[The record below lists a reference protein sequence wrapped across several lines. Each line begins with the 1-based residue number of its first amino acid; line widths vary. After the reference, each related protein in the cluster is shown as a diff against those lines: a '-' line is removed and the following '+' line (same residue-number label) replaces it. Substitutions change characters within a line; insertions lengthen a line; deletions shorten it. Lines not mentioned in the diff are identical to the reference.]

1 MKLKALCIVMIAI
14 LIVGQIPTNYV
25 LADEV
30 DANATGGGNS
40 NSLVSGN
47 GTLNW
52 NQTKSG
58 YRFTLIDRSGNVV
71 SIGNNGKPGSVD
83 VFFCDY
89 NKIDTPFYYTSAKTQ
104 PLGTENNGIVN
115 KRLSINELNKAADL
129 SSLPPFPISSNGVG
143 SAIGNGKDLK
153 LWLMESQKWIGK
165 YPKSTST
172 NTSSTTST
180 TTSSKSTDTTTKNTI
195 VFNLEKEQEKIIAS
209 AKELHFNL
217 NVNKASLGNDASRN
231 LIYQWMERLIV
242 KYQDLNNQ
250 GLISNSDYNKIILG
264 TSLDCMAYML
274 SATFNYMMISKL
286 PNDSTPSE
294 VEVRVSFNINNY
306 ISNIEELTT
315 FDDKGRKR
323 LMEYY
328 VEGELNFYGYL
339 YNEGFLS
346 KSIYNYAKTSLNKLA
361 DKYKKTLKLSSVS
374 NGIENVSYVKDSDD
388 MIYTFSMSFTNPVYL
403 SASSS
408 NSNEESEEE
417 GEIYKIL
424 RARYNKKPLF
434 ELPEHSKEEYKGMD
448 TVEIMIAKGY
458 LLMVE
463 NLTLIQPATWDS
475 ATQSAGKRF
484 QYEIFGT
491 ITNYAEVLNLMKE
504 EGLWSDMSGGSYST
518 PTTKLGWSALMTES
532 DWKGDGI
539 TIKAPNEQEGT
550 RRPMDELAGAT
561 NLSKGIIE
569 GYGLQLYMTLPQAAR
584 DEVKEDLIRQI
595 NIIVSKENGKEKI
608 IDVDAV
614 KPDLLQNPLSTG
626 ITFRSNLKDPYR
638 GGSRLIDWKIVNG
651 IGIPFDKSLDYYRN
665 TLTGKYGKGS
675 PATPIRYGET
685 AVVFYEIQKPDVQLI
700 TVVKNIKKQN
710 GSVVDENTKVSK
722 PNSITE
728 DIYYDEE
735 SESYVYQFT
744 GLPPKAKNLK
754 SKIVDGLNLTG
765 SDYDSFGKGKTV
777 NSAIITDIPYE
788 DTTVLIYYELISNTN
803 VGGGKSTG
811 DITLEEDEIAKGIT
825 KVIAS
830 TDPTYKLTATFDGYP
845 KDSVG
850 CGQNYI
856 LTSNSTYSIKYM
868 CNVEDENTGRLTGL
882 DKDII
887 YTGNGSPFV
896 GKRSDGSQFKSG
908 SVKAT
913 NNEQTKTY
921 KPDYDITVY
930 RGKYVDKITLADYY
944 YSKNGKDNTYK
955 QLTNILGFKAA
966 NKITSPR
973 AEVNGW
979 FSSPYKLASMVF
991 SVTGDL
997 DAVYY
1002 GVSKCTGH
1010 TRWIDEVKDKDG
1022 KVITPGYSET
1032 YTRDHG
1038 SIPNTT
1044 INAVSSSETTELDVA
1059 INNYMGTE
1067 NSGDNNSSDKQI
1079 SESFKVGSIT
1089 FTNNSLS
1096 KAYGYSINNDKAMG
1110 FNPYIRMKYST
1121 ASNPNDWSY
1130 VYVLSEHRSEIKNS
1144 DYVDIGFTKSAENSL
1159 IVDSSQWSTHKRAID
1174 ALGKNN
1180 VLPAG
1185 AVFNLKVDPS
1195 NKTYVGMQ
1203 VWQTFVESD
1212 QSNVVSNYS
1221 YYSESAAQGRRDILV
1236 KDVKSTIQSYDV
1248 VQYIAEGILK
1258 STSDIESKGVM
1269 LDISGTY
1276 GTALKKVFG
1285 NKINTNSKYYIKT
1298 GRNTTAS
1305 SGKIDIVNENVN
1317 SIIWKMAS
1325 DVNGNI
1331 TIYKNGKAYK
1341 SISKSQGIND
1351 IIGSDEDLQTL
1362 NDKTKLISNF
1372 LTSIDRNAGN
1382 GNWYNE
1388 AMDGISVIVTS
1399 YLYEVGFKTGS
1410 TIRSAALDTALAG
1423 KLDSKSDMYNFNT
1436 ATAKDKVRTSF
1447 FKTSPRASLSGYK
1460 GFGSGYIASWGDEN
1474 INIYLEGI
1482 DDMLSSRIFYL
1493 SNITVSDLD

>member
-1 MKLKALCIVMIAI
+1 MKLKAFCIVMIAI
-14 LIVGQIPTNYV
+14 LLVGQIPTNYV

-30 DANATGGGNS
+30 DANATGGGSS
-40 NSLVSGN
+40 NSLVSGS
-47 GTLNW
+47 GSLSW
-52 NQTKSG
+52 SQTKSG
-58 YRFTLIDRSGNVV
+58 YRFTIIDQSGNVM
-71 SIGNNGKPGSVD
+71 SRGNNGKPGSVD
-83 VFFCDY
+83 IFFMNC
-89 NKIDTPFYYTSAKTQ
+89 NQIDTPFYYTSAKTQ
-104 PLGTENNGIVN
+104 PLGTENNGTVN

-129 SSLPPFPISSNGVG
+129 SSLPPYPITSDGKG
-143 SAIGNGKDLK
+143 SAQGRGEELK
-153 LWLMESQKWIGK
+153 LWLMKSKKFIGQRV
-165 YPKSTST
+165 STTTKDTSIPST
-172 NTSSTTST
+172 TNNTSSTTKATST
-180 TTSSKSTDTTTKNTI
+180 KYVVT
-195 VFNLEKEQEKIIAS
+195 EEQKKIIKD
-209 AKELHFNL
+209 AKELQL
-217 NVNKASLGNDASRN
+217 SLYTKGPFTIDKKLE
-231 LIYQWMERLIV
+231 LIYSWMDDIC
-242 KYQDLNNQ
+242 KYYTGLNKE
-250 GLISNSDYNKIILG
+250 GSISNSDYNKIVVG
-264 TSLDCMAYML
+264 TALDCFGWMQGAAFYYMRIDYNK
-274 SATFNYMMISKL
+274 SYK
-286 PNDSTPSE
+286 E
-294 VEVRVSFNINNY
+294 VEADVSFNIKNY
-306 ISNIEELTT
+306 ISYIEELTS
-315 FDDKGRKR
+315 FDDNGRKR

-328 VEGELNFYGYL
+328 VDGELEFYQYLHNAGYMTDT
-339 YNEGFLS
+339 
-346 KSIYNYAKTSLNKLA
+346 IYSYAKSSLNKLA
-361 DKYKKTLKLSSVS
+361 DQYKKTLKLSSTNDS
-374 NGIENVSYVKDSDD
+374 IENVCYAVADSDE
-388 MIYTFSMSFTNPVYL
+388 MVYTFSMSFTNPVYL

-491 ITNYAEVLNLMKE
+491 ITNFSEAMNLLKE
-504 EGLWSDMSGGSYST
+504 KGIWSDMSGGAYSS
-518 PTTKLGWSALMTES
+518 PTSKLGWSALMTES
-532 DWKGDGI
+532 NWKGDGI
-539 TIKAPNEQEGT
+539 TIKAPNKQEGT
-550 RRPMDELAGAT
+550 RRPMDELAEAT

-722 PNSITE
+722 PFSITD

-735 SESYVYQFT
+735 NECYVYQFT
-744 GLPPKAKNLK
+744 GLPSKAKNLK

-765 SDYDSFGKGKTV
+765 SDYDSFGKGKNV
-777 NSAIITDIPYE
+777 NSAFITGIPYE
-788 DTTVLIYYELISNTN
+788 DTTIIIYYELISNTN

-830 TDPTYKLTATFDGYP
+830 TDPTYKLTATFNGYP

-868 CNVEDENTGRLTGL
+868 CNIEDESTGRLTGL

-887 YTGNGSPFV
+887 YTGDGSPFI
-896 GKRSDGSQFKSG
+896 GKRSDSSQFNSG

-930 RGKYVDKITLADYY
+930 RGKAVDKITLADYY
-944 YSKNGKDNTYK
+944 YAKNGKDNSYK

-973 AEVNGW
+973 SQVSGW
-979 FSSPYKLASMVF
+979 FSSPYKLESIIF

-997 DAVYY
+997 DAAYY

-1010 TRWIDEVKDKDG
+1010 TKWIDEVKDKDG
-1022 KVITPGYSET
+1022 KVITLGYSET
-1032 YTRDHG
+1032 YTKDHG
-1038 SIPNTT
+1038 STPSTT
-1044 INAVSSSETTELDVA
+1044 INAVSSSETTDLDVA
-1059 INNYMGTE
+1059 INNYLGTE
-1067 NSGDNNSSDKQI
+1067 NSGDSNSSDNKI
-1079 SESFKVGSIT
+1079 SETFKVGSIN
-1089 FTNNSLS
+1089 FTNSSLS
-1096 KAYGYSINNDKAMG
+1096 KAYGYSINNDKAMR
-1110 FNPYIRMKYST
+1110 FNPYIRMRYST

-1130 VYVLSEHRSEIKNS
+1130 AYVLSDHRSEIKNS
-1144 DYVDIGFTKSAENSL
+1144 DYVDIGFTKSTENSL
-1159 IVDSSQWSTHKRAID
+1159 IIDSAQWTTNKRAIS
-1174 ALGKNN
+1174 ALGTDN
-1180 VLPAG
+1180 VLPG
-1185 AVFNLKVDPS
+1185 GSVFTLKADPS

-1203 VWQTFVESD
+1203 VWQTSVDSD
-1212 QSNVVSNYS
+1212 MASVVSNYD
-1221 YYSESAAQGRRDILV
+1221 YYKEDETADRRNNLV
-1236 KDVKSTIQSYDV
+1236 TSVKKTLEGYDV
-1248 VQYIAEGILK
+1248 VQYIAQGILESKSDIATKGVLLDSEGI
-1258 STSDIESKGVM
+1258 
-1269 LDISGTY
+1269 Y
-1276 GTALKKVFG
+1276 GSALKKVFG
-1285 NKINTNSKYYIKT
+1285 NKVNTNSKYYIKL
-1298 GRNTTAS
+1298 GGDTTTS
-1305 SGKIDIVNENVN
+1305 SGSIDIVDTDTS
-1317 SIIWKMAS
+1317 SIIWTIKS
-1325 DVNGNI
+1325 DTSGKV
-1331 TIYKNGKAYK
+1331 TVLKNSTDYK
-1341 SISKSQGIND
+1341 SISKVQGLDDLIS
-1351 IIGSDEDLQTL
+1351 SDADLEEL
-1362 NDKTKLISNF
+1362 DNKTKLLTNF
-1372 LTSIDRNAGN
+1372 LSSIDRNVGQ

-1388 AMDGISVIVTS
+1388 AMDGVSVKVTS
-1399 YLYEVGFKTGS
+1399 YLLEVGFKTGS
-1410 TIRSAALDTALAG
+1410 STRSAALDTALAG

-1436 ATAKDKVRTSF
+1436 TTVKDKVRTTF
-1447 FKTSPRASLSGYK
+1447 FKTSSRSSAVSKVLGNA
-1460 GFGSGYIASWGDEN
+1460 YIATWGDEN
-1474 INIYLEGI
+1474 ISIYLKGI

-1493 SNITVSDLD
+1493 SNVTVSDLD